1 MDLKISLG
9 LIARHLLTSIG
20 GSLAA
25 KGLVESSDVEPAA
38 GAVLILAG
46 LIWSVIQKRKAAK

>member
-9 LIARHLLTSIG
+9 LLARHLLTSIG

-25 KGLVESSDVEPAA
+25 KGFIESSDVEPAA

>member
-25 KGLVESSDVEPAA
+25 KGLIESSDVEPAA
-38 GAVLILAG
+38 GALMIIAG
-46 LIWSVIQKRKAAK
+46 LIWSVIQKTRVAK

>member
-25 KGLVESSDVEPAA
+25 KGLIESSDVEPAA